1 VALKQFRYSS
11 EIIDGLHPIGALR
24 EMEILL
30 ELKDHKNIVDIR
42 ELVRDD
48 EDENLFMVMEVR
60 GEV

>member
-1 VALKQFRYSS
+1 
-11 EIIDGLHPIGALR
+11 
-24 EMEILL
+24 MEILL
-30 ELKDHKNIVDIR
+30 ELKGYINIVQIR

>member
-11 EIIDGLHPIGALR
+11 EIIDGLDPIGALR

-30 ELKDHKNIVDIR
+30 ELKGHINIVQIR